1 MATTEPTASAAYHAS
16 LETLLRLATVAK
28 DRALRYARREST
40 IDHYHDA
47 IDVSTALTSALW
59 RRGDLRLLRV
69 PRHGRKECGH
79 HLARSAAGALLTLAI
94 RAGSASVFSMPAPP
108 AYAAPIYCEPLAL
121 RLDIW

>member
-47 IDVSTALTSALW
+47 IDVLYRAHERTFGDVATCGFCASPGTAA
-59 RRGDLRLLRV
+59 
-69 PRHGRKECGH
+69 K
-79 HLARSAAGALLTLAI
+79 SAATT
-94 RAGSASVFSMPAPP
+94 
-108 AYAAPIYCEPLAL
+108 
-121 RLDIW
+121 